1 MFQLV
6 CVQYGVVSV
15 EYFLDKMK
23 PYELSIICNS
33 LHLRTKE
40 NWEQARMMAY
50 VTAQVNSK
58 KRLKPTD
65 IIKFAWEKQK
75 ETANTKPVK
84 PLTIS
89 DVEQIKAMAL
99 QREKELKEK
108 GII

>member
-1 MFQLV
+1 
-6 CVQYGVVSV
+6 
-15 EYFLDKMK
+15 MK

-75 ETANTKPVK
+75 ENTNTKLVK
-84 PLTIS
+84 PLTVS

-99 QREKELKEK
+99 QREKVLKEK

>member
-1 MFQLV
+1 
-6 CVQYGVVSV
+6 
-15 EYFLDKMK
+15 
-23 PYELSIICNS
+23 
-33 LHLRTKE
+33 
-40 NWEQARMMAY
+40 MMAY

-75 ETANTKPVK
+75 ENANTKQVK